1 MATKTKKTTTPAAA
15 TKAAKKPRT
24 NRWKVSPELQAAAEA
39 AEPTAET
46 PTKPAKSTKTKPAP
60 AEKKERGL
68 SAIDAAVT
76 VLGEA
81 DAPMSSK
88 ELIAAM
94 SAKGYW
100 TSPGGKTPHATLYSA
115 ILREIS
121 QKGPESRFQKTERGR
136 FALAGTTPP
145 ATPKASQAA
154 PPRKKKGAASPP
166 EDGSPGPNSVA
177 ELFRI

>member
-1 MATKTKKTTTPAAA
+1 MPMATKTKKTTQPAA
-15 TKAAKKPRT
+15 TKTAAKKPRT
-24 NRWKVSPELQAAAEA
+24 NRWKVSPELQAAAE
-39 AEPTAET
+39 TADSSTNT
-46 PTKPAKSTKTKPAP
+46 PTKPVKPKKAP
-60 AEKKERGL
+60 ADKKERGL

-76 VLGEA
+76 VLGES
-81 DAPMSSK
+81 DAPMNTK
-88 ELIAAM
+88 ELIEAM

-115 ILREIS
+115 ILREINV
-121 QKGPESRFQKTERGR
+121 KGAESRFQKTERGR

-154 PPRKKKGAASPP
+154 PPRKKKGAATPP

-177 ELFRI
+177 ELFRL

>member
-1 MATKTKKTTTPAAA
+1 MATKTKKTTTKA
-15 TKAAKKPRT
+15 TKQSTPATKKPRV
-24 NRWKVSPELQAAAEA
+24 NRWKVTAEMQTAAE
-39 AEPTAET
+39 TADSSTNT
-46 PTKPAKSTKTKPAP
+46 PTKPVKPKKAP

-145 ATPKASQAA
+145 ATPKSSQAA
-154 PPRKKKGAASPP
+154 PPRKKKGAATPP

-177 ELFRI
+177 ELFRL